1 MALSPEQQL
10 AELFSKSEH
19 ILILLP
25 DQCSGDAFGAAL
37 GLDRFLEHLGKS
49 AVIAT
54 KDADRL
60 KEQFSFLRP
69 PRELLS
75 EISGVREFIL
85 SFDTKH
91 NRIVSV
97 RTEEDTEAYRIF
109 ITPEKGSI
117 DPRDFSFIPAKFSF
131 DLVVTLDAP
140 DKEHFEKISENN
152 PDIFYEVPIINI
164 DRHAGNEHF
173 GQVNIVDMTAA
184 ASSEIVANIL
194 EKVDEKL
201 VDEHVADPLLAGI
214 ISATESFQRKN
225 TTPGA
230 LQTASRLMDRG
241 ANQQSIITHLYRT
254 QPLRLLK
261 LWGRA
266 MAGLRW
272 HESIRL
278 VSAAITPE
286 DLVET
291 RSHIEDLPSVLEKI
305 RAHFSLGAFFL
316 LLFRETPTSVRATLL
331 GSSPDKLEPLLSI
344 SPEGPDHR
352 HMLSFSIPANTLDD
366 AELLVLD
373 RITTLL
379 PKPQEE

>member
-1 MALSPEQQL
+1 MALTSEQQL
-10 AELFSKSEH
+10 SELFSKSEH

-25 DQCSGDAFGAAL
+25 DQCSGDAYGAAL
-37 GLDRFLEHLGKS
+37 GLDRFLERMGKS
-49 AVIAT
+49 AVIAA
-54 KDADRL
+54 KDAERL
-60 KEQFSFLRP
+60 KEQFSFLHP
-69 PRELLS
+69 PRELLA

-97 RTEEDTEAYRIF
+97 RTEEDTETYRIF

-131 DLVVTLDAP
+131 DLAITLDAP
-140 DKEHFEKISENN
+140 DKEHFEKISENS

-173 GQVNIVDMTAA
+173 GQVNFVDMTAA

-201 VDEHVADPLLAGI
+201 VDESVAEPLLAGI

-278 VSAAITPE
+278 VSAAVTPE

-291 RSHIEDLPSVLEKI
+291 RSRIEDLPSVLEKI
-305 RAHFSLGAFFL
+305 RAHFSLGSFFL
-316 LLFRETPTSVRATLL
+316 LLFRETPNSVRAIIHS
-331 GSSPDKLEPLLSI
+331 SSPDKLDPLLPL
-344 SPEGPDHR
+344 SPEGLDHR
-352 HMLSFSIPANTLDD
+352 NMISFSLPSDTLDG
-366 AELLVLD
+366 AEHIILD
-373 RITTLL
+373 RITHLL